1 MGRREEVGGSGSR
14 GRSKRGKEHDGKESI
29 DGLKT
34 RTPDVDNN
42 SIKPTIVLLRMLASV
57 SFLWIYTSECLIYPR
72 SYRAVENK
80 SLKATA
86 LEPRSQKRPPV
97 SAPCECSL

>member
-1 MGRREEVGGSGSR
+1 MGAGGEAKEERSMMGRKVLT
-14 GRSKRGKEHDGKESI
+14 
-29 DGLKT
+29 GLKT

-57 SFLWIYTSECLIYPR
+57 SFLWIYTSECLIYLR